1 MQGEVR
7 RLLELAERADSEAPE
22 QQEELDI
29 PAELQRRQQRLAAI
43 VEAKA
48 KIEERA
54 QERHAGEQAEYEA
67 EAEAAPG
74 ATRGSR
80 PARSPRGRPPQE
92 PEAGPKDKD
101 QVNFTDEQSRIMPGA
116 GGEFVQG
123 YNAQAMVE
131 QDSHLVVG
139 NHVSQATND
148 KQEVAPALNELE
160 KVEQELGTPQVLVAD
175 AGYHSKENVERCEA
189 QGIEPYIAGNRE
201 AHNQPLEER
210 MQAPPECPADADAV
224 TAMKHRLQTA
234 AGKAIYRKR
243 KSTVETVFGVIKEV
257 LGFRRFHLRGLR
269 GARGEWNLVCTAWNL
284 KRMYVLAG

>member
-1 MQGEVR
+1 M
-7 RLLELAERADSEAPE
+7 
-22 QQEELDI
+22 
-29 PAELQRRQQRLAAI
+29 
-43 VEAKA
+43 
-48 KIEERA
+48 
-54 QERHAGEQAEYEA
+54 
-67 EAEAAPG
+67 
-74 ATRGSR
+74 
-80 PARSPRGRPPQE
+80 
-92 PEAGPKDKD
+92 
-101 QVNFTDEQSRIMPGA
+101 NFTDEQSRIMPAA

-148 KQEVAPALNELE
+148 KQEVEPALNELE
-160 KVEQELGTPQVLVAD
+160 KVAEELGKPQALVAD
-175 AGYHSKENVERCEA
+175 AGYHSKDNVERCEE
-189 QGIEPYIAGNRE
+189 QGIEAYIAGSRE

-210 MQAPPECPADADAV
+210 LQAPPECPADADADAV

-234 AGKAIYRKR
+234 AGKAIYSKR